1 MREFWLN
8 CFRSI
13 AVRMGHKLTPEIEDL
28 CQENAYFVTHGLW
41 FIGLAGLAGFIH
53 FLIWGSP

>member
-1 MREFWLN
+1 
-8 CFRSI
+8 
-13 AVRMGHKLTPEIEDL
+13 MGHKLTPEIEDL